1 MTTHTNDLQDVGIA
15 KTLMSIS
22 GPVFAAVR
30 NDAASGG
37 HIVHASRSGDWA
49 RLRNEILTRLS
60 SEGVTDV
67 KVQFHNPSKLARA
80 KSLQAFVA
88 SVSDGRIVY
97 DPTGALARGRA
108 LVETADAL
116 RASLGSRSKAFFYA
130 PMLRS
135 LVVVLR
141 KPNVK
146 AGETLAVADMAKI
159 EASVVQAV
167 KSAFSAL
174 EGAAPSVRVGFS
186 TPKALLVPVDRM
198 SVEGLIER
206 IAHSAKTFWKPA
218 AVAAVFGFGAVAPA
232 AAQDPAVSEPNLKVR
247 GSFGEVIDD
256 YSWNVEGA
264 FTAPLGERFG
274 FAVEAG
280 VAQQDDSG
288 SWSTAGHLF
297 ARDPESYLIGLFAA
311 YAEGNEFDIDATR
324 VGGEFELYMDDVTL
338 SGHAGY
344 QFSSS
349 LGDKAIGGIDFKWY
363 ADQNFAIAAGA
374 FGDEDATY
382 GRGRLEWQPGFAA
395 LPGLAFNVDGVIGED
410 DYHSVMGGLTY
421 YFGTPV
427 SLKDRHRRQDP
438 ESALFGILQTVQ
450 QEQLKLAAQYGG
462 PPTLD

>member
-1 MTTHTNDLQDVGIA
+1 MTMNLRDPQDVEIA

-30 NDAASGG
+30 KESASAELV
-37 HIVHASRSGDWA
+37 VHASRSGDWA
-49 RLRNEILTRLS
+49 RLRSEILTRLS
-60 SEGVTDV
+60 LEGVTDV

-80 KSLQAFVA
+80 KSLQAFVS

-108 LVETADAL
+108 LVETTYAL
-116 RASLGSRSKAFFYA
+116 RASLGSRAKSFFYA

-146 AGETLAVADMAKI
+146 AGETLAVADMAQI
-159 EASVVQAV
+159 EASVIQAV
-167 KSAFSAL
+167 KNNFASL
-174 EGAAPSVRVGFS
+174 EGMAPSVRVGFS

-198 SVEGLIER
+198 SVAGLIER
-206 IAHSAKTFWKPA
+206 IAHSAKTYWKPA
-218 AVAAVFGFGAVAPA
+218 AVAALFGFGSVAPA
-232 AAQDPAVSEPNLKVR
+232 AAQDPAVSEPNLKLR

-256 YSWNVEGA
+256 YAWNVEGA

-274 FAVEAG
+274 FAAEAG
-280 VAQQDDSG
+280 YAQQDDNE

-324 VGGEFELYMDDVTL
+324 VGGEFELYLDNVTL

-349 LGDKAIGGIDFKWY
+349 LGDKAVGGIDFKWY
-363 ADQNFAIAAGA
+363 ADQNFAISAGA

-438 ESALFGILQTVQ
+438 ESALFSILQSVRLE
-450 QEQLKLAAQYGG
+450 QERLAKQYG
-462 PPTLD
+462 PPTPN

>member
-1 MTTHTNDLQDVGIA
+1 VTTHTNELQNVEIA

-37 HIVHASRSGDWA
+37 LIVHASRSGDWA

-67 KVQFHNPSKLARA
+67 KVQFHSPSKLARA
-80 KSLQAFVA
+80 KSLQAFVS

-108 LVETADAL
+108 LVETSDAL
-116 RASLGSRSKAFFYA
+116 RASLGSRAKSFFYA

-256 YSWNVEGA
+256 FSWNVEGA

-280 VAQQDDSG
+280 VAQQDDTG

-349 LGDKAIGGIDFKWY
+349 LGDKAVGGIDFKWY
-363 ADQNFAIAAGA
+363 ADQNFAISAGA

-438 ESALFGILQTVQ
+438 ESALFGILQAVQ

-462 PPTLD
+462 PPPLD

>member
-1 MTTHTNDLQDVGIA
+1 
-15 KTLMSIS
+15 MSIS
-22 GPVFAAVR
+22 GPVFAAVQSDGAR
-30 NDAASGG
+30 GSLV
-37 HIVHASRSGDWA
+37 VHASRSSDWA

-60 SEGVTDV
+60 SEGVMDV
-67 KVQFHNPSKLARA
+67 KVQFHNPSRLARA
-80 KSLQAFVA
+80 KSLQAFVS

-108 LVETADAL
+108 LVETTDAL
-116 RASLGSRSKAFFYA
+116 RASLGSRAKSFFYA

-146 AGETLAVADMAKI
+146 AGETLAVADMAQI

-167 KSAFSAL
+167 KSAFSSL
-174 EGAAPSVRVGFS
+174 EGMAPSVRVGFS
-186 TPKALLVPVDRM
+186 TPKALLVPVDRL
-198 SVEGLIER
+198 SVVGLIER
-206 IAHSAKTFWKPA
+206 IAYSAKTYWKPA
-218 AVAAVFGFGAVAPA
+218 AVAALFGFGAVAPA
-232 AAQDPAVSEPNLKVR
+232 AAQDPAVSEPNFKLK

-256 YSWNVEGA
+256 ETWAVEGA

-274 FAVEAG
+274 FAIDG
-280 VAQQDDSG
+280 GYAQKDDNDAWG
-288 SWSTAGHLF
+288 TGGHLF

-311 YAEGNEFDIDATR
+311 YAEGNEFDINVTH
-324 VGGEFELYMDDVTL
+324 VGGEFELYLDDLTIA
-338 SGHAGY
+338 GNAGY
-344 QFSSS
+344 QFSSA

-363 ADQNFAIAAGA
+363 ADQNFALTAGA
-374 FGDEDATY
+374 YGDEDAMF

-438 ESALFGILQTVQ
+438 NVELFKLFTAVQTEIER
-450 QEQLKLAAQYGG
+450 QEQLQAQQYGET
-462 PPTLD
+462 PPPN

>member
-1 MTTHTNDLQDVGIA
+1 MTTHTNDRLDVEIA

-22 GPVFAAVR
+22 GPIFAAVR
-30 NDAASGG
+30 NDGARGG
-37 HIVHASRSGDWA
+37 LIVHASRSGDWA
-49 RLRNEILTRLS
+49 RLRNEVLSRLA
-60 SEGVTDV
+60 SEGVADV
-67 KVQFHNPSKLARA
+67 KVQFHNPDKLARA
-80 KSLQAFVA
+80 KSLQTFVS

-97 DPTGALARGRA
+97 DPTGSLARGRA
-108 LVETADAL
+108 LVETTDAL
-116 RASLGSRSKAFFYA
+116 RASLGSRTKSFFYA

-146 AGETLAVADMAKI
+146 AGETLAVADMAQI

-167 KSAFSAL
+167 KGAFSAL
-174 EGAAPSVRVGFS
+174 EGMAPSVRVGFS
-186 TPKALLVPVDRM
+186 TPKALLVPVDRL
-198 SVEGLIER
+198 SVAGLIER
-206 IAHSAKTFWKPA
+206 IAHSAKTYWKPA

-232 AAQDPAVSEPNLKVR
+232 AAQDPAVSEPNFKLK

-256 YSWNVEGA
+256 ETWVVEGA

-274 FAVEAG
+274 FAIDG
-280 VAQQDDSG
+280 GYAQNDDTDVWG
-288 SWSTAGHLF
+288 TAGHLF

-311 YAEGNEFDIDATR
+311 YAEGNQFDIDVTH
-324 VGGEFELYMDDVTL
+324 VGGEFELYLDDLTIA
-338 SGHAGY
+338 GNAGY
-344 QFSSS
+344 QFSSG
-349 LGDKAIGGIDFKWY
+349 LGDKAVGGIDFKWY
-363 ADQNFAIAAGA
+363 ADQNFAITAGA
-374 FGDEDATY
+374 FGDEDATF

-438 ESALFGILQTVQ
+438 DAPLGPMFNGVQ
-450 QEQLKLAAQYGG
+450 AEQDRLKRLYGA
-462 PPTLD
+462 PPVPG

>member
-1 MTTHTNDLQDVGIA
+1 MSTHSNDLQDVGVA

-22 GPVFAAVR
+22 GPVFAAVQ
-30 NDAASGG
+30 NDAASGEL
-37 HIVHASRSGDWA
+37 IVHASRSGDWA

-80 KSLQAFVA
+80 KSLQAFVS

-108 LVETADAL
+108 LVETSDAL
-116 RASLGSRSKAFFYA
+116 RASLGSRAKSFFYA

-280 VAQQDDSG
+280 VAQQDDTG

-438 ESALFGILQTVQ
+438 ESALFGILQAVQ

-462 PPTLD
+462 PPSLD